1 MTMTPPGAPAI
12 TDTGKFLVIYR
23 RQDDGSWKVCCDLFN
38 SDLPQR
44 GS

>member
-1 MTMTPPGAPAI
+1 MTPPGAPAI

-23 RQDDGSWKVCCDLFN
+23 RQDDGSWKVCCDIFN